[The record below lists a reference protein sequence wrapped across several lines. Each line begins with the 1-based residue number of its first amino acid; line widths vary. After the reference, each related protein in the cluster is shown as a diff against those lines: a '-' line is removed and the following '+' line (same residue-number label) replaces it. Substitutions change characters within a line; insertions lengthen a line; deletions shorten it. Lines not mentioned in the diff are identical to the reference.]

1 MAARNASLKP
11 KIYFIRD
18 AEEVTR
24 RNRLTL
30 RRWWQKKL
38 FPTPSLINNRLAWD
52 AEVIEQ
58 WIKENLQ
65 GFTNGAN
72 DVRKF

>member
-1 MAARNASLKP
+1 MATRNTSLKP

-38 FPTPSLINNRLAWD
+38 FPLPSLINNRLAWD
-52 AEVIEQ
+52 AEVIDQ
-58 WIKENLQ
+58 WIKDNTQE
-65 GFTNGAN
+65 
-72 DVRKF
+72 VK

>member
-1 MAARNASLKP
+1 METYMAARNASLKP

-30 RRWWQKKL
+30 RRWWQKNL
-38 FPTPSLINNRLAWD
+38 FPAPSLINNRLAWD
-52 AEVIEQ
+52 AEVIER

-65 GFTNGAN
+65 G
-72 DVRKF
+72 V

>member
-1 MAARNASLKP
+1 MAVRNTSLKP

-52 AEVIEQ
+52 ADVIDHMKNGCHQ
-58 WIKENLQ
+58 NPLQ
-65 GFTNGAN
+65 ASQES
-72 DVRKF
+72 R

>member
-1 MAARNASLKP
+1 METHMAARNASLKP

-30 RRWWQKKL
+30 RRWWQKKI
-38 FPTPSLINNRLAWD
+38 FPTPSLINNRLAWE

-65 GFTNGAN
+65 GE
-72 DVRKF
+72 